1 VKLKSKTLGTSLISG
16 TQLTHKEVVKPNH
29 PHTLSLLQQSLG
41 FLPQLFFKKIKKIK
55 KINKNKKIK
64 LKKNK
69 KKKK

>member
-16 TQLTHKEVVKPNH
+16 TQLTHKEVDKPDY

-41 FLPQLFFKKIKKIK
+41 FLPQLFFKKIKKNK
-55 KINKNKKIK
+55 KNKNKKIK
-64 LKKNK
+64 K